1 MQKKRY
7 YVEMEQSGMGLSE
20 VQTGENTIQYAVD
33 VTPEEKEKLEKQI
46 DEIKHEN
53 ASGGEIVARAVDERN
68 ADAAKNKMQEK
79 MDNLYIMIFEFG
91 TPETKDFIHEI
102 RSDLV

>member
-7 YVEMEQSGMGLSE
+7 YVEMEQSSMGISE

-33 VTPEEKEKLEKQI
+33 VTPEEKEELEKQI
-46 DEIKHEN
+46 DEVKHEDP
-53 ASGGEIVARAVDERN
+53 SGGEIIARAVDERN
-68 ADAAKNKMQEK
+68 ADAAKDKMQMK
-79 MDNLYIMIFEFG
+79 MDNLYKKIFEVG
-91 TPETKDFIHEI
+91 TAETKDFIREI